1 MNRLQF
7 CVISAALFLNAGPI
21 AAADADSLVLTQ
33 TIPLMGVPGKLDH
46 LAVDSRGQRL
56 FVANKP
62 NNTLDIVDLK
72 AAKLV
77 KQIPDQGKVSGVTYA
92 EDLDMIYVGNGAGFC
107 NAFDGKEYKPVFS
120 VKAPNADNVHFHS
133 GSKLVYV
140 GQDEILS
147 AFDAA
152 TGDLKAKVALPGA
165 VHGFRIDKKAGKIYA
180 VLTKPNLI
188 AVIDLSNHEIVSQF
202 PLTHSDAGSPIAQDA
217 ENGLLFV
224 GCPKQKPM
232 VVVFDVNTG
241 KEVGSVEIPAGIDDI
256 HFDSRRN
263 RVYAS
268 CGSGAL
274 VVIEKRG
281 DAYEIVAQLE
291 TPKDSRT
298 CAWKAGKLYL
308 GVPKQDNGEGP
319 EIRVYEARPVTAAK
333 PAAGENK

>member
-1 MNRLQF
+1 MHNLPF
-7 CVISAALFLNAGPI
+7 CLLSAALFFGARAAL
-21 AAADADSLVLTQ
+21 AADAESLVLTQ
-33 TIPLMGVPGKLDH
+33 TIRLKGVPGKLDH
-46 LAVDSRGQRL
+46 LAVDDKGQRL

-72 AAKLV
+72 AGKLIR
-77 KQIPDQGKVSGVTYA
+77 QIPDQGKVSGVTYA
-92 EDLDMIYVGNGAGFC
+92 EDLNMIYVGNGAGFC
-107 NAFDGKEYKPVFS
+107 NAFDGKEYNQVFS
-120 VKAPNADNVHFHS
+120 VKAPNADNVHYHS

-147 AFDAA
+147 AFDAK
-152 TGDLKAKVALPGA
+152 TGDLKQSVHLPGA

-188 AVIDLSNHEIVSQF
+188 AVIDLSNHEIVNQY
-202 PLTHSDAGSPIAQDA
+202 PLTLSDAGSPIAQDA

-232 VVVFDVNTG
+232 VVAFDIKSG
-241 KEVGSVEIPAGIDDI
+241 KEVGSVEIPAGVDDV

-263 RVYAS
+263 RLYAS
-268 CGSGAL
+268 CSAGAL
-274 VVIEKRG
+274 IVIEKHG
-281 DAYEIVAQLE
+281 DTCDIVARLE

-308 GVPKQDNGEGP
+308 GVPKVEGMEGP
-319 EIRVYEARPVTAAK
+319 EVRVYEARPVIAEK
-333 PAAGENK
+333 ESAGEKK